1 MSSNFYNCFFNSAN
15 ENIIV
20 YNGEF
25 LPEDLRDN
33 VTRSIE
39 NLFANCKSIY
49 DQKVYRS
56 NHCIWF
62 VLSKNM
68 PEYFL
73 VTSLKNVYAKAT
85 NKEILKNTL
94 QTNPYILQN
103 FAIPQS
109 YLYLNFI
116 HDLSSLL
123 INTPDTTNDNFDL
136 LG

>member
-1 MSSNFYNCFFNSAN
+1 MNNFFNSAN
-15 ENIIV
+15 ENIII

-25 LPEDLRDN
+25 LSENIRDN